1 MIHRFPRVYP
11 ITDVGLS
18 GLSHAEQVKRLS
30 AGGATLVQLREKNL
44 SPAEFY
50 LEARAAIEIA
60 RQNDLRII
68 INDRVDIA
76 AALDADGVH
85 LGQGDLPPQA
95 ARDLLGKAAIIGFST
110 HNVEQAREALHLPIN
125 YLAIGPV
132 FETRTKKDTEPVVG
146 LDAIRELRGIAGD
159 LALVA
164 IGGITAENAREVLDA
179 GADSVAVI
187 SGLLAAP
194 NAIPETT
201 RDLIKRLS
209 H

>member
-1 MIHRFPRVYP
+1 
-11 ITDVGLS
+11 
-18 GLSHAEQVKRLS
+18 
-30 AGGATLVQLREKNL
+30 
-44 SPAEFY
+44 
-50 LEARAAIEIA
+50 
-60 RQNDLRII
+60 
-68 INDRVDIA
+68 
-76 AALDADGVH
+76 
-85 LGQGDLPPQA
+85 
-95 ARDLLGKAAIIGFST
+95 LLGKAAIIGFST
-110 HNVEQAREALHLPIN
+110 HNVEQAREALRLPIN

-132 FETRTKKDTEPVVG
+132 FETRTKSDTEPVVG

-159 LALVA
+159 LAVVA
-164 IGGITAENAREVLDA
+164 IGGITVENAHEVLDA